1 MLKTIK
7 PNKLTT
13 DVKKNCMETK
23 IASHGNIK
31 AEKLYI
37 SYWRALNIKKT
48 SERSPPGNI
57 FTNGNFCTYHTL
69 FI

>member
-13 DVKKNCMETK
+13 DVKKNCMEIK
-23 IASHGNIK
+23 IELHGNIR

-37 SYWRALNIKKT
+37 SYWRALNI
-48 SERSPPGNI
+48 
-57 FTNGNFCTYHTL
+57 
-69 FI
+69 